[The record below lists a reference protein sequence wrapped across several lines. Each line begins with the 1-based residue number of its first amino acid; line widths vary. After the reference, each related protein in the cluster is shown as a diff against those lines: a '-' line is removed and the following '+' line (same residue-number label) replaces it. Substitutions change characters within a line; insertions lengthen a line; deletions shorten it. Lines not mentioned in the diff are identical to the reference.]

1 MVRLESSNSW
11 AGPII
16 GVGEDAALYK
26 LDDVEED
33 FDEPD
38 LNKIKDNY
46 LKKKEDIS
54 CYSIMHMR
62 AAEKFSDS
70 LTFQNLTK

>member
-46 LKKKEDIS
+46 FLKKRR
-54 CYSIMHMR
+54 Y
-62 AAEKFSDS
+62 
-70 LTFQNLTK
+70 